1 MSLKVKFFNNTR
13 KPTGILG
20 KIMIIRMNIH
30 HKNLVK
36 WAIKNFPKI
45 NPTNIL
51 DIGCGGG
58 KNALEL
64 LKTYK
69 NAKLMAVDYSPVSVK
84 NSRKALSKEIKKN
97 RCVVE
102 EQNVLNLTL
111 EKENFDLITAFETVY
126 FWGDLNKAFSNV
138 RNCLKEDG
146 KFIIIHENDGLID
159 NVEKL
164 ESMIAG
170 LRLYKFEEMEMALKE
185 AGFSKIEKI
194 HHDIEPWIMVIA
206 TK

>member
-36 WAIKNFPKI
+36 WAIKNFPKM
-45 NPTNIL
+45 NPASIL

-64 LKTYK
+64 LKNYK
-69 NAKLMAVDYSPVSVK
+69 KANLVAVDYSPVSVK
-84 NSRKALSKEIKKN
+84 NSKKTLSKEIKNN

-102 EQNVLNLTL
+102 EQNVLDLTL
-111 EKENFDLITAFETVY
+111 EKESFDLITAFETVY

-138 RNCLKEDG
+138 RNCLKEKG

-159 NVEKL
+159 NVEEL
-164 ESMIAG
+164 ESMIDG
-170 LRLYKFEEMEMALKE
+170 LRLYKFEEMEAALKE
-185 AGFSKIEKI
+185 VGFSKVEKI
-194 HHDIEPWIMVIA
+194 HHEIEPWLMVIA

>member
-69 NAKLMAVDYSPVSVK
+69 NAKLMAIDYSPVSVK
-84 NSRKALSKEIKKN
+84 NSRKALSKEIKKKAQ
-97 RCVVE
+97 RQYHAIKDE
-102 EQNVLNLTL
+102 L
-111 EKENFDLITAFETVY
+111 EKRENNE
-126 FWGDLNKAFSNV
+126 
-138 RNCLKEDG
+138 KE
-146 KFIIIHENDGLID
+146 
-159 NVEKL
+159 
-164 ESMIAG
+164 
-170 LRLYKFEEMEMALKE
+170 
-185 AGFSKIEKI
+185 
-194 HHDIEPWIMVIA
+194 
-206 TK
+206 

>member
-36 WAIKNFPKI
+36 WAIKNFPKM
-45 NPTNIL
+45 NPASIL

-64 LKTYK
+64 LKNYK
-69 NAKLMAVDYSPVSVK
+69 KANLVAVDYSPVSVK
-84 NSRKALSKEIKKN
+84 NSKKTLSKEIKNN

-102 EQNVLNLTL
+102 EQNVLNMTL
-111 EKENFDLITAFETVY
+111 EKESFDLITAFETVY

-138 RNCLKEDG
+138 RNCLKENG

-159 NVEKL
+159 NVEEL
-164 ESMIAG
+164 ESMIDG
-170 LRLYKFEEMEMALKE
+170 LRLYKFEEMETALKE
-185 AGFSKIEKI
+185 GGFSKIEKT
-194 HHDIEPWIMVIA
+194 HHEIEPWLMVIA

>member
-20 KIMIIRMNIH
+20 RIMIIRMNIH

-36 WAIKNFPKI
+36 WAIKNFPKM
-45 NPTNIL
+45 NPASIL

-64 LKTYK
+64 LKNYK
-69 NAKLMAVDYSPVSVK
+69 KANLVAVDYSPVSVK
-84 NSRKALSKEIKKN
+84 NSKKTLSKEIKNN

-102 EQNVLNLTL
+102 EQNVLDLTL

-146 KFIIIHENDGLID
+146 KFIIIYENDGLID
-159 NVEKL
+159 NVEEL
-164 ESMIAG
+164 ESMIDG
-170 LRLYKFEEMEMALKE
+170 LRLYKSEEMEAALKE
-185 AGFSKIEKI
+185 VGFSRIEKI
-194 HHDIEPWIMVIA
+194 HHEIEPWLMVIA

>member
-36 WAIKNFPKI
+36 WAIKNFPKM
-45 NPTNIL
+45 NPASIL

-69 NAKLMAVDYSPVSVK
+69 KANLVAVDYSPVSVK
-84 NSRKALSKEIKKN
+84 NSKKTLSKEIKNN

-102 EQNVLNLTL
+102 EQNVLNMTL
-111 EKENFDLITAFETVY
+111 EKESFDLITAFETVY

-138 RNCLKEDG
+138 RNCLKENG

-159 NVEKL
+159 NVEEL
-164 ESMIAG
+164 ESMIDG
-170 LRLYKFEEMEMALKE
+170 LRLYKFEEMETALKE
-185 AGFSKIEKI
+185 GGFSKIEKT
-194 HHDIEPWIMVIA
+194 HHEIEPWLMVIA

>member
-36 WAIKNFPKI
+36 WAIKNFPKM
-45 NPTNIL
+45 NPTSIL

-64 LKTYK
+64 LKNYK
-69 NAKLMAVDYSPVSVK
+69 KANLMAVDYSPVSVK
-84 NSRKALSKEIKKN
+84 NSRKVLSKEIRKN
-97 RCVVE
+97 RCIVE
-102 EQNVLNLTL
+102 EQDVLNLTL
-111 EKENFDLITAFETVY
+111 GKKSFDLITAFETVY
-126 FWGDLNKAFSNV
+126 FWSDLAKAFLNV
-138 RNCLKEDG
+138 RNCLKENG

-159 NVEKL
+159 NVEEL
-164 ESMIAG
+164 ESMIEG
-170 LRLYKFEEMEMALKE
+170 LRLYKFEEMETALKE
-185 AGFSKIEKI
+185 VGFSKIEKI
-194 HHDIEPWIMVIA
+194 HHEIEPWLIVIA

>member
-13 KPTGILG
+13 KPEGLLG

-36 WAIKNFPKI
+36 WALSNFPKI
-45 NPTNIL
+45 DPESIL

-69 NAKLMAVDYSPVSVK
+69 NAKLTAVDYSPVSVK
-84 NSRKALSKEIKKN
+84 NSKKALSKEIKKN

-126 FWGDLNKAFSNV
+126 FWSDLRKAFSNV
-138 RNCLKEDG
+138 RECLKDGG

-159 NVEKL
+159 NVEEL
-164 ESMIAG
+164 ESMIEG
-170 LRLYKFEEMEMALKE
+170 LRLYKFEEMEASLKE

-194 HHDIEPWIMVIA
+194 HHDIEPWLMVIA

>member
-36 WAIKNFPKI
+36 WAIKNFPKN

-69 NAKLMAVDYSPVSVK
+69 KANLVAVDYSPVSVK
-84 NSRKALSKEIKKN
+84 NSKKTWSKEIKNN

-102 EQNVLNLTL
+102 EQNVLDLTL
-111 EKENFDLITAFETVY
+111 EKESFDLITAFETVY

-138 RNCLKEDG
+138 RNCLKEKG

-159 NVEKL
+159 NVEEL
-164 ESMIAG
+164 ESMIDG
-170 LRLYKFEEMEMALKE
+170 LRLYKFEEMEAALK
-185 AGFSKIEKI
+185 
-194 HHDIEPWIMVIA
+194 
-206 TK
+206 

>member
-36 WAIKNFPKI
+36 WALSNFPKLD
-45 NPTNIL
+45 PKNIL

-64 LKTYK
+64 LKIYK
-69 NAKLMAVDYSPVSVK
+69 NAELTAVDYSPVSVK
-84 NSRKALSKEIKKN
+84 KSKKTLRKEIKKN
-97 RCVVE
+97 RCTVE
-102 EQNVLNLTL
+102 EQNVINLTL
-111 EKENFDLITAFETVY
+111 EKESFDLITAFETVY
-126 FWGDLNKAFSNV
+126 FWSDLEKAFSNV
-138 RNCLKEDG
+138 SDCLKDGG

-159 NVEKL
+159 NVEEL
-164 ESMIAG
+164 ESMIEG
-170 LRLYKFEEMEMALKE
+170 LRLYKFEEMESALKDS
-185 AGFSKIEKI
+185 GFFKIEKI
-194 HHDIEPWIMVIA
+194 HHDIEPWLMVIA

>member
-36 WAIKNFPKI
+36 WAIKNFPKM
-45 NPTNIL
+45 NPASIL

-64 LKTYK
+64 LKNYK
-69 NAKLMAVDYSPVSVK
+69 KANLVAVDYSPVSVK
-84 NSRKALSKEIKKN
+84 NSKKTLSKEIKNN

-102 EQNVLNLTL
+102 EQNVLDLTL

-138 RNCLKEDG
+138 RNCLKEKG

-159 NVEKL
+159 NVEEL
-164 ESMIAG
+164 ESMIDG
-170 LRLYKFEEMEMALKE
+170 LRLYKFEEMEAALKE
-185 AGFSKIEKI
+185 IGFSKVEKI
-194 HHDIEPWIMVIA
+194 HHEIEPWLMVIA